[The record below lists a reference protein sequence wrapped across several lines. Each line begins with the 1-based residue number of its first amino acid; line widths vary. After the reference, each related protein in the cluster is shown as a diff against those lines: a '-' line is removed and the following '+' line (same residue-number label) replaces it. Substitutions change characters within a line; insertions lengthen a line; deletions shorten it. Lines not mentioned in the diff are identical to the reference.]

1 VLAGTGLDPSVSGMT
16 GAQGP
21 ALGIR
26 KANSVAVAPPGGAG
40 MESTGA
46 SISFATSARAE
57 SSYVV
62 NQEWPEPVTPLKT
75 LGRIVDTFA

>member
-1 VLAGTGLDPSVSGMT
+1 MT

-26 KANSVAVAPPGGAG
+26 KANSVSVAPAGGAG
-40 MESTGA
+40 MDASGA
-46 SISFATSARAE
+46 SIAFATSARAE

-62 NQEWPEPVTPLKT
+62 NQEWPDPVTPLKA

>member
-1 VLAGTGLDPSVSGMT
+1 VLAGAGLDPSVGGMT

-26 KANSVAVAPPGGAG
+26 KANSVSVQPAAGAG
-40 MESTGA
+40 LEASGA

-75 LGRIVDTFA
+75 LGGIVDAKA

>member
-1 VLAGTGLDPSVSGMT
+1 MT

-26 KANSVAVAPPGGAG
+26 KANSVAVAAAGGAG
-40 MESTGA
+40 MASSGA

-62 NQEWPEPVTPLKT
+62 DPEWPAPVTPLKT

>member
-1 VLAGTGLDPSVSGMT
+1 MT

-26 KANSVAVAPPGGAG
+26 SANSVSVAPAEGAG
-40 MESTGA
+40 MDASGA

-62 NQEWPEPVTPLKT
+62 SQEWPEPVTPLKT
-75 LGRIVDTFA
+75 LGRYVDAQA

>member
-1 VLAGTGLDPSVSGMT
+1 MT

-26 KANSVAVAPPGGAG
+26 KANSVAVSPPEGAG
-40 MESTGA
+40 LETSGA

-62 NQEWPEPVTPLKT
+62 TQETAEPITPLKT
-75 LGRIVDTFA
+75 LGRNVDVQA